1 MPYTPGINDATGPVI
16 GAASRD
22 ISEVNKLDFMNLLV
36 AQIQHQDPLSPMDN
50 AEFTGQITQFTML
63 EELQGLAAKMDEN
76 VLMSQSINNTAMLAL
91 VGKNVTVEGD
101 TTRVTDGVAT
111 ETVVVTAGP
120 GTAEVTVTDSGGN
133 VVRTYKAP
141 VSGGLS
147 AVSWDGLDDDGEAA
161 VDGEYTVSVSVTNS
175 GKDLPVTTLMTAP
188 VEGLRYE
195 NNIAV
200 VMVNGREYFVSD
212 IYKVS

>member
-1 MPYTPGINDATGPVI
+1 MPYTPGITDATGPVI
-16 GAASRD
+16 GAPERN

-63 EELQGLAAKMDEN
+63 EELQGLATKMDEN

-91 VGKNVTVEGD
+91 VGKNVTVEGN

-111 ETVVVTAGP
+111 DTVVVTTGP
-120 GTAEVTVTDSGGN
+120 GTAEVTVTDSSGN
-133 VVRTYKAP
+133 VVRTYEDA

-147 AVSWDGLDDDGEAA
+147 TVAWDGLDDDGDP
-161 VDGEYTVSVSVTNS
+161 VLDGEYTVSVEVTNS
-175 GKDLPVTTLMTAP
+175 GKTLPVTTLMTAP

-200 VMVNGREYFVSD
+200 VMVNGREYYVSD